1 MPKMTTQSEPQEA
14 PKDIVL
20 QRACDFIAKLEGCKL
35 TAYKCP
41 AGVWTIGFGTTSGV
55 KEGDQI
61 TFRKAGELL
70 RRDTKEFLDCVRK
83 EVGSTCNENQLVA
96 LTSFAFN
103 VGKEAFRK
111 SRLLTV
117 IKKNTQD
124 FIGIKTEFLRWVY
137 ADKKPLEGLKN
148 RRNKEFEMY
157 KKPCILQK

>member
-1 MPKMTTQSEPQEA
+1 MTTQSEPQEA
-14 PKDIVL
+14 PKEIVL
-20 QRACDFIAKLEGCKL
+20 QKACDFIAKLEGCKL

-61 TFRKAGELL
+61 TLQKAGELL

-83 EVGSTCNENQLVA
+83 EVGGICNENQLVA

-103 VGKEAFRK
+103 VGKAKFR
-111 SRLLTV
+111 SSTLLKV

-124 FIGIKTEFLRWVY
+124 FLGIKTEFLRWIY
-137 ADKKPLEGLKN
+137 ANGKPLPGLKS
-148 RRNKEFEMY
+148 RRNIEFEMY